1 MGAGLSGLACARI
14 LEKNGITPTI
24 FEKRSELGDR
34 FVNCEILLSILSKPL
49 NDIIK
54 HLSDKYSIYLKPQ
67 SIIRKLII
75 HSENEKAEIMGNL
88 GFTNLRGRT
97 DNSFEKQL
105 GAQVKSEI
113 IFSSSYSYEEL

>member
-1 MGAGLSGLACARI
+1 MIKIKVAIMGAGLSGLACARI
-14 LEKNGITPTI
+14 LEENGVTPTI

-49 NDIIK
+49 DDIIK
-54 HLSDKYSIYLKPQ
+54 HLSDKYSIYLRPQ
-67 SIIRKLII
+67 SAIRKLII
-75 HSENEKAEIMGNL
+75 HSENEKAEIKGNL

-105 GAQVKSEI
+105 GT
-113 IFSSSYSYEEL
+113 